1 MTTVSI
7 YLAAKYGRRE
17 EMEEIAIR
25 LMNEYGYDITA
36 RWVFGGEEG
45 KTNEEISIF
54 DLEDV
59 AAADTVVNFTEYPD
73 TYTTGGRH
81 VEYGYAIATGKRL
94 VVIGPREN
102 VFHHYPTVEQFDTLS
117 DWLQS
122 EIGIKLVSA

>member
-1 MTTVSI
+1 MKTVSI
-7 YLAAKYGRRE
+7 YMAAKYARRD
-17 EMEEIAIR
+17 EMEQIAIA
-25 LMNEYGYDITA
+25 LMNHHGYNITS

-59 AAADTVVNFTEYPD
+59 AAADTVVNFTEYPNM
-73 TYTTGGRH
+73 YTTGGRH

-102 VFHHYPTVEQFDTLS
+102 VFHHHPTVEQFDTLS

-122 EIGIKLVSA
+122 EIGIKVVSA

>member
-1 MTTVSI
+1 MSTVSI
-7 YLAAKYGRRE
+7 YLAAKYARRE

-45 KTNEEISIF
+45 KTYEDIAVF

-59 AAADTVVNFTEYPD
+59 ATADTVVSFTEQPNM
-73 TYTTGGRH
+73 YTTGGRH
-81 VEYGYAIATGKRL
+81 VEFGYAIATGKRL

-102 VFHHYPTVEQFDTLS
+102 VFHSFPTVEQFDTLN
-117 DWLQS
+117 DWLRS
-122 EIGIKLVSA
+122 ESGVQIVSA